1 MWKMSCAIN
10 QNQKNRVCTLDNASL
25 NIFYLFF
32 KQALLTGLKLL
43 QHDIKYPPFLLS
55 QPNCNDRLHQPV
67 WPRLHG
73 DTEHIKVRQPS
84 TQHQEQGDGE
94 PGQGQPAN
102 QRTEDRDRSTAD
114 GADGVQDGRERG
126 HQRAESALENW
137 NKKDDHEC
145 LISGS
150 CQGHVLIVLCTASS
164 APLQGKR
171 MAGEDG
177 VESFSDMFHENS
189 MLQTENSNLR
199 VRVKAMQETI
209 DAQRARLTQL
219 ISDQA
224 NQALSKAGGFRP
236 ADLKYFKYW
245 KICVCC
251 FYLFFIFYL
260 LFLFLTCLIWLENPF
275 SLCPLKLSWF
285 FFQVKVELKKLETW
299 FRVTSK
305 RLRTSGK

>member
-1 MWKMSCAIN
+1 
-10 QNQKNRVCTLDNASL
+10 
-25 NIFYLFF
+25 
-32 KQALLTGLKLL
+32 
-43 QHDIKYPPFLLS
+43 
-55 QPNCNDRLHQPV
+55 
-67 WPRLHG
+67 
-73 DTEHIKVRQPS
+73 
-84 TQHQEQGDGE
+84 
-94 PGQGQPAN
+94 
-102 QRTEDRDRSTAD
+102 
-114 GADGVQDGRERG
+114 
-126 HQRAESALENW
+126 
-137 NKKDDHEC
+137 
-145 LISGS
+145 
-150 CQGHVLIVLCTASS
+150 
-164 APLQGKR
+164 

-260 LFLFLTCLIWLENPF
+260 LFLFLTCLI
-275 SLCPLKLSWF
+275 
-285 FFQVKVELKKLETW
+285 
-299 FRVTSK
+299 
-305 RLRTSGK
+305 

>member
-1 MWKMSCAIN
+1 MPFLLVWSYYDMI
-10 QNQKNRVCTLDNASL
+10 L
-25 NIFYLFF
+25 NIRLFF
-32 KQALLTGLKLL
+32 
-43 QHDIKYPPFLLS
+43 LS

-84 TQHQEQGDGE
+84 PQHQEQGYGE

-102 QRTEDRDRSTAD
+102 QRTEDRDRSTTD

-137 NKKDDHEC
+137 NEKDDHEYLMSRTC
-145 LISGS
+145 FNCIK
-150 CQGHVLIVLCTASS
+150 CAASS
-164 APLQGKR
+164 SPLQGKR

-236 ADLKYFKYW
+236 VDFILEVF
-245 KICVCC
+245 V
-251 FYLFFIFYL
+251 FIFH
-260 LFLFLTCLIWLENPF
+260 C
-275 SLCPLKLSWF
+275 
-285 FFQVKVELKKLETW
+285 
-299 FRVTSK
+299 
-305 RLRTSGK
+305 